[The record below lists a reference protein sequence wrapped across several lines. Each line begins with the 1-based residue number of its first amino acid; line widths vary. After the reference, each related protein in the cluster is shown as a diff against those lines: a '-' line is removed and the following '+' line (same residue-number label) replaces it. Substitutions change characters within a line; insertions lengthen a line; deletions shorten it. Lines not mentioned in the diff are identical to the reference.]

1 MPGAWSRLEVEATV
15 ADYFAMFQQEL
26 TGTPFNKAEHNRQ
39 LTKVLNGRTEG
50 SVEFKHCNITAVLN
64 DKGIPGII
72 GYKPRSNYQ
81 SLLAKVVSDWL
92 SAHPQLLQKVEADVD
107 GPALVPTIDDILSTL
122 VDPPVR
128 GRSRRV
134 ANRRV
139 AERVLIPYAPPPAS
153 GQVNYLEREGR
164 NRDLGRAGEEY
175 VVRFEQARLVTAG
188 CEKLASQIQHV
199 SRSGDDSA
207 GFDVLSYEVTGQ
219 ERLIEVKTTKYGK
232 ETPFFVSRNELD
244 VSKRHADAYYLYR
257 AFSFRQQPHLFTLPG
272 ALSHSCTL
280 DPSTYRASV
289 A

>member
-1 MPGAWSRLEVEATV
+1 MPSAWSRLEVEATV

-26 TGTPFNKAEHNRQ
+26 TGTSFNKAEHNRQ
-39 LTKVLNGRTEG
+39 LTRVLNGRTEA

-64 DKGIPGII
+64 DKGIPGIV

-81 SLLAKVVSDWL
+81 SLLAEVVSDWL
-92 SAHPQLLQKVEADVD
+92 SGHPQFFQTVEADVD
-107 GPALVPTIDDILSTL
+107 GPAVVPAIDDVLSTL
-122 VDPPVR
+122 VDPPMG
-128 GRSRRV
+128 GRPRRV
-134 ANRRV
+134 ANRRI
-139 AERVLIPYAPPPAS
+139 AERVVIPYTPPPTP
-153 GQVNYLEREGR
+153 GQINYLEREGR

-175 VVRFEQARLVTAG
+175 VVRFEQARLVRAG
-188 CEKLASQIQHV
+188 CDKLASQIQHV

-207 GFDVLSYEVTGQ
+207 GFDVLSFEVTGQ

-232 ETPFFVSRNELD
+232 ETPFFVSRNELN

-272 ALSHSCTL
+272 ALSLSCTL
-280 DPSTYRASV
+280 NEWTYRASV